1 MEVRRVPVGGDRGH
15 AGTRTRLLVVLPV
28 LVLAMVIGLALVG
41 GDGRVAGTD
50 PTDPTAP
57 DDRVAAGTGRP
68 DASAVPTGSPGTPAP
83 RNPTT
88 PRPSPVRLPGHI
100 VGMRIDGI
108 ATARRDALER
118 RDPDRLVAV
127 AGWLT
132 IAPGDPRCET
142 NWYLACPRSG
152 RLMATGGNADA
163 DPDALVV
170 RTQEG
175 VPLIGLQRQSPQVG
189 TWTVPNGAVV
199 IGRFGTDEER
209 ECSLPRRDCAP
220 VLTVERLVWLR
231 STFRARPVAIGPG
244 AIRAETPLEAAEASA
259 RAGLPGAGATL
270 LVGVLDRSSLDLLDP
285 AAAAAVS
292 DHPAEAVVWY
302 LRAIVWPDGEGVGDP
317 RVGWSLVDD
326 RTGQL
331 LATAPPPV
339 AAGTVGTRH

>member
-1 MEVRRVPVGGDRGH
+1 MEVRPVPVGG
-15 AGTRTRLLVVLPV
+15 AGRPAGPRTRLLIVLPALV
-28 LVLAMVIGLALVG
+28 LVGVVGLAVLG
-41 GDGRVAGTD
+41 GDGRVAGTGPD
-50 PTDPTAP
+50 GSP
-57 DDRVAAGTGRP
+57 DDRAAAASGRP
-68 DASAVPTGSPGTPAP
+68 AARALPTESRRTPAP
-83 RNPTT
+83 GEATVT

-108 ATARRDALER
+108 ATARREALER
-118 RDPDRLVAV
+118 PDPDRLVAV
-127 AGWLT
+127 AGRLT

-152 RLMATGGNADA
+152 RLMATGDNADA

-170 RTQEG
+170 RTQPG
-175 VPLIGLQRQSPQVG
+175 VPLIGLQRQSPQLG

-199 IGRFGTDEER
+199 VGRFGTDAER

-220 VLTVERLVWLR
+220 VFTVERLVWLR
-231 STFRARPVAIGPG
+231 STFRARPVANGPG
-244 AIRAETPLEAAEASA
+244 AIQAETPIEAAEASA

-270 LVGVLDRSSLDLLDP
+270 LIGVLDRSSLDLLDP

-292 DHPAEAVVWY
+292 DHPADAVVWY

-331 LATAPPPV
+331 LATAPPPI
-339 AAGTVGTRH
+339 ASGTVGTRH